1 MRVPVALHLLA
12 VGIVIVS
19 SFCSNFI
26 ASILTSRSGSSL
38 SIKWI
43 SQRSSLSELSTQT
56 LQQFINYGS
65 GFPYHSHWFPRQFPL
80 GTLLCHSPSVSLIWG
95 AVDCLVY
102 SPLLR
107 IQEEFIL
114 NTVQLLLGW
123 TGDFQPPYMW
133 NWEPGV
139 FFSLLKIFFMK

>member
-1 MRVPVALHLLA
+1 M
-12 VGIVIVS
+12 
-19 SFCSNFI
+19 
-26 ASILTSRSGSSL
+26 
-38 SIKWI
+38 
-43 SQRSSLSELSTQT
+43 STQT
-56 LQQFINYGS
+56 LQQFINYSS
-65 GFPYHSHWFPRQFPL
+65 GFPYHSHWFPWQFPL

-139 FFSLLKIFFMK
+139 FFSLLKIFFMKYSYRVFEWWFCVHLIINRCWSYSSILFYFSLIYFIYFDLGDPVIVFN